1 MAAFYAALF
10 VIPSII
16 TFAWCGGRTQLSREE
31 LLASPAGQAWLRKR
45 GQEGLGDYD
54 LEKERMAAINKVL
67 FETKGT
73 LGKQEVPAPRAA
85 AAAPLPSFSPAPPR
99 ACPTRDGPA
108 ARAVGRQTRR
118 GAGATRRR
126 GGRRQEVSADAL
138 VHESVCV
145 WDM

>member
-85 AAAPLPSFSPAPPR
+85 AAAPLAPFSPSPPR
-99 ACPTRDGPA
+99 ACPTRDALPRAQWAVKRDAERARLAEGQA
-108 ARAVGRQTRR
+108 AAK
-118 GAGATRRR
+118 
-126 GGRRQEVSADAL
+126 E
-138 VHESVCV
+138 
-145 WDM
+145 